1 MSIFRS
7 NFFSSTESSSL
18 ASTEAIPNSELI
30 TEVRLSSI
38 IVDLGFL
45 TTSGSVI
52 FFVIEVGRTKDWGD
66 VEYIHEY
73 LYCVYMPYLSA
84 MELVEQL
91 IRPENKPELFLDW
104 SSS

>member
-1 MSIFRS
+1 M
-7 NFFSSTESSSL
+7 
-18 ASTEAIPNSELI
+18 
-30 TEVRLSSI
+30 
-38 IVDLGFL
+38 
-45 TTSGSVI
+45 
-52 FFVIEVGRTKDWGD
+52 
-66 VEYIHEY
+66 EYIHEY